1 MDNSISKKNVLWNMI
16 GTTFNA
22 FNSLFFMMIVT
33 RINGLKSSGV
43 FTLAFSLACLLCLIG
58 GYEGRVYQVTDV
70 KNEYSDIEYIIHRAI
85 TCVIMIVVVIFYG
98 FIMKY
103 DAYKFIITIS
113 LCLMKCFE
121 VFSDVFYGVLQKD
134 DKLYI
139 VGISL
144 FLKSIFS
151 VVSFIVIDLI
161 TKNLLVSCLILDLV
175 WLVLFLVYDLPKS
188 KCIIQKDSYSF
199 SNVLRLFKTGF
210 FSFAILFLS
219 VYLVNAQKYALDGVI
234 EESLQAIFGM
244 ILMPATIISLAGQ
257 YLLQPILNT
266 MANLYSNGEKKE
278 FNKIVFKALLLIV
291 AFGIVCIIGAYIL
304 GIPVL
309 NILYSVHIDDYK
321 LHLLIIIFGAILY
334 SMSTLLSA
342 ALTTV
347 RYTFVQFIVFSISSV
362 IAFVISRILIGKFSI
377 YGAAIAYLIT
387 MACQFIL
394 YVIIYFVIMKKIDFK
409 EVAKCLS

>member
-33 RINGLKSSGV
+33 RINGLSNSGV

-70 KNEYSDIEYIIHRAI
+70 KNEYSDIEYIVHRI
-85 TCVIMIVVVIFYG
+85 LTCLIMMVVVVFYC

-103 DAYKFIITIS
+103 DAYKFTITIL

-134 DKLYI
+134 DKLYV

-151 VVSFIVIDLI
+151 VFAFIVIDLI
-161 TKNLLVSCLILDLV
+161 TKNLLISCLVLDLV
-175 WLVLFLVYDLPKS
+175 WFVLFLVYDLPKS
-188 KCIIQKDSYSF
+188 KCIVQKDKYSF

-219 VYLVNAQKYALDGVI
+219 VYLVNAQKYALDGVV
-234 EESLQAIFGM
+234 EESLQAVFGM

-266 MANLYSNGEKKE
+266 IANLYSNGKKKE
-278 FNKIVFKALLLIV
+278 FNKIVFKALLLID
-291 AFGIVCIIGAYIL
+291 AFGLACIIGAYIL

-309 NILYSVHIDDYK
+309 NILYGVNISDYK
-321 LHLLIIIFGAILY
+321 THLLIIIFGAILY

-347 RYTFVQFIVFSISSV
+347 RYTFVQFIVFSISSLF
-362 IAFVISRILIGKFSI
+362 AFIISSTLIRHFSI

-394 YVIIYFVIMKKIDFK
+394 YGIIYFVIMKKIDFK
-409 EVAKCLS
+409 EVA

>member
-1 MDNSISKKNVLWNMI
+1 MDSSISKKNVLWNMI

-70 KNEYSDIEYIIHRAI
+70 KNEYSDIEYIVHRAI
-85 TCVIMIVVVIFYG
+85 TCVIMMVVVIFYG

-188 KCIIQKDSYSF
+188 KRIIQKDSYSF

-219 VYLVNAQKYALDGVI
+219 VYLVNAQKYALDGVV

-291 AFGIVCIIGAYIL
+291 AFGVVCVIGAYIL

-362 IAFVISRILIGKFSI
+362 IAFVISQILIGQFSI

-394 YVIIYFVIMKKIDFK
+394 YVIIYIVIMKKIDFK
-409 EVAKCLS
+409 EVA

>member
-1 MDNSISKKNVLWNMI
+1 MDSSISKKNVLWNMI

-70 KNEYSDIEYIIHRAI
+70 KNEYSDVEYIVHRII
-85 TCVIMIVVVIFYG
+85 TCVIMMVIVIFYC

-103 DAYKFIITIS
+103 DTYKFIVTVS

-144 FLKSIFS
+144 FLKSVFS
-151 VVSFIVIDLI
+151 VVVFIAFDLL
-161 TKNLLVSCLILDLV
+161 TKNLLISCLVLDLV
-175 WLVLFLVYDLPKS
+175 WLILFLMYDLPKS
-188 KCIIQKDSYSF
+188 KSIIQKDSYSF

-219 VYLVNAQKYALDGVI
+219 VYLVNAQKYALDGVV

-291 AFGIVCIIGAYIL
+291 GFGVVCIIGAYIL

-334 SMSTLLSA
+334 SMCTLLSA

-362 IAFVISRILIGKFSI
+362 IAFVISRILIGQFSI

-409 EVAKCLS
+409 EVA

>member
-1 MDNSISKKNVLWNMI
+1 MDNSISKKNVLWNMV

-70 KNEYSDIEYIIHRAI
+70 KNEYSDVEYIVHRII
-85 TCVIMIVVVIFYG
+85 TCVIMMVIVIFYC

-103 DAYKFIITIS
+103 DAYKFIVTVS

-144 FLKSIFS
+144 FLKSVFS
-151 VVSFIVIDLI
+151 VVAFIAFDLI
-161 TKNLLVSCLILDLV
+161 TKNLLISCLVLDLV
-175 WLVLFLVYDLPKS
+175 WLILFLVYDLPKS
-188 KCIIQKDSYSF
+188 KCIIKKDSYSF

-219 VYLVNAQKYALDGVI
+219 VYLVNAQKYALDGVV

-291 AFGIVCIIGAYIL
+291 AFGVVCVIGAYIL
-304 GIPVL
+304 GIPAL
-309 NILYSVHIDDYK
+309 NILYSVNIVDYK

-362 IAFVISRILIGKFSI
+362 IAFVISQILIGQFSI

-387 MACQFIL
+387 MACPFIL

-409 EVAKCLS
+409 EVA

>member
-1 MDNSISKKNVLWNMI
+1 MV

-70 KNEYSDIEYIIHRAI
+70 KNEYSDVEYIVHRII
-85 TCVIMIVVVIFYG
+85 TCVIMMVIVIFYCL
-98 FIMKY
+98 IMKY
-103 DAYKFIITIS
+103 DAYKFIVTVS

-144 FLKSIFS
+144 FLKSVFS
-151 VVSFIVIDLI
+151 VVAFIAFDLI
-161 TKNLLVSCLILDLV
+161 TKNLLISCLVLDLV
-175 WLVLFLVYDLPKS
+175 WLILFLVYDLPKS
-188 KCIIQKDSYSF
+188 KCIIKKDSYSF

-219 VYLVNAQKYALDGVI
+219 VYLVNAQKYALDGVV

-291 AFGIVCIIGAYIL
+291 TFGVVCVIGAYIL

-309 NILYSVHIDDYK
+309 NILYSVNIVDYK

-362 IAFVISRILIGKFSI
+362 IAFVISQILIGQFSI

-394 YVIIYFVIMKKIDFK
+394 YVIIYIVIMKKIDFK
-409 EVAKCLS
+409 EVA

>member
-70 KNEYSDIEYIIHRAI
+70 KNEYSDVEYIVHRII
-85 TCVIMIVVVIFYG
+85 TCVIMMVIVIFYG

-144 FLKSIFS
+144 FLKSVFS
-151 VVSFIVIDLI
+151 VVVFIAFDLL
-161 TKNLLVSCLILDLV
+161 TKNLLISCLVLDLV
-175 WLVLFLVYDLPKS
+175 WLILFLMYDLPKS
-188 KCIIQKDSYSF
+188 KSIIQKDSYSF

-278 FNKIVFKALLLIV
+278 FNKIVFKALLLII
-291 AFGIVCIIGAYIL
+291 AFGVVCVIGAYIL

-309 NILYSVHIDDYK
+309 NILYSVNIVDYK

-347 RYTFVQFIVFSISSV
+347 RYTFVQFIVFSTSSV
-362 IAFVISRILIGKFSI
+362 IAFVISRILIGQFSI

-394 YVIIYFVIMKKIDFK
+394 YVIIYIVIMKKIDFK
-409 EVAKCLS
+409 EVA

>member
-70 KNEYSDIEYIIHRAI
+70 KNEYSDVEYIVHRII
-85 TCVIMIVVVIFYG
+85 TCVIMMVIVIFYC

-103 DAYKFIITIS
+103 DTYKFIVTVS

-144 FLKSIFS
+144 FLKSVFS
-151 VVSFIVIDLI
+151 VVAFIAFDLI
-161 TKNLLVSCLILDLV
+161 TKNLLISCLVLDLV
-175 WLVLFLVYDLPKS
+175 WIILFLMYDLPKS
-188 KCIIQKDSYSF
+188 KSIIQKDSYSF
-199 SNVLRLFKTGF
+199 LNVLRLFKTGF

-219 VYLVNAQKYALDGVI
+219 VYLVNAQKYALDGVV

-291 AFGIVCIIGAYIL
+291 AFGVVCVIGAYIL

-309 NILYSVHIDDYK
+309 NILYSVNIVDYK

-347 RYTFVQFIVFSISSV
+347 RYTFVQFIVFSISSI
-362 IAFVISRILIGKFSI
+362 IAFVISRILIGQFSI

-394 YVIIYFVIMKKIDFK
+394 YVIIYIVIMKKIDFK
-409 EVAKCLS
+409 EVA

>member
-1 MDNSISKKNVLWNMI
+1 MDSSISKKNVLWNMI

-70 KNEYSDIEYIIHRAI
+70 KNEYSDVEYIVHRII
-85 TCVIMIVVVIFYG
+85 TCVIMMVIVIFYC

-103 DAYKFIITIS
+103 DAYKFIVTVS

-144 FLKSIFS
+144 FLKSVFS
-151 VVSFIVIDLI
+151 VVAFIAFDLI
-161 TKNLLVSCLILDLV
+161 TKNLLISCLILDLV
-175 WLVLFLVYDLPKS
+175 WLILFLVYDLPKS
-188 KCIIQKDSYSF
+188 KCIIKKDSYSF

-219 VYLVNAQKYALDGVI
+219 VYLVNAQKYALDGVV

-291 AFGIVCIIGAYIL
+291 TFGVVCVIGAYIL

-362 IAFVISRILIGKFSI
+362 IAFVISRILIGQFSI

-394 YVIIYFVIMKKIDFK
+394 YVIIYIVIMKKIDFK
-409 EVAKCLS
+409 EVA

>member
-1 MDNSISKKNVLWNMI
+1 MDNSISKKNVLWNMV

-70 KNEYSDIEYIIHRAI
+70 KNEYSDVEYIVHRII
-85 TCVIMIVVVIFYG
+85 TCVIMMVIVIFYCL
-98 FIMKY
+98 IMKY
-103 DAYKFIITIS
+103 DAYKFIVTVS

-144 FLKSIFS
+144 FLKSVFS
-151 VVSFIVIDLI
+151 VVAFIAFDLI
-161 TKNLLVSCLILDLV
+161 TKNLLISCLVLDLV
-175 WLVLFLVYDLPKS
+175 WLILFLVYDLPKS
-188 KCIIQKDSYSF
+188 KCIIKKDSYSF

-219 VYLVNAQKYALDGVI
+219 VYLVNAQKYALDGVV

-291 AFGIVCIIGAYIL
+291 TFGVVCVIGAYIL

-309 NILYSVHIDDYK
+309 NILYSVNIVDYK

-362 IAFVISRILIGKFSI
+362 IAFVISQILIGQFSI

-394 YVIIYFVIMKKIDFK
+394 YVIIYIVIMKKIDFK
-409 EVAKCLS
+409 EVA

>member
-1 MDNSISKKNVLWNMI
+1 MDSSISKKNVLWNMI

-70 KNEYSDIEYIIHRAI
+70 KNEYSDVEYIVHRII
-85 TCVIMIVVVIFYG
+85 TCVIMMVIVIFYC

-103 DAYKFIITIS
+103 DAYKFIVTVS

-144 FLKSIFS
+144 FLKSVFS
-151 VVSFIVIDLI
+151 VVAFIAFDLI
-161 TKNLLVSCLILDLV
+161 TKNLLISCLVLDLV
-175 WLVLFLVYDLPKS
+175 WLILFLVYDLPKS
-188 KCIIQKDSYSF
+188 KCIIKKDSYSF

-219 VYLVNAQKYALDGVI
+219 VYLVNAQKYALDGVV

-291 AFGIVCIIGAYIL
+291 AFGVVCVIGAYIL
-304 GIPVL
+304 GIPIL
-309 NILYSVHIDDYK
+309 NILYSVNIVDYK

-362 IAFVISRILIGKFSI
+362 IAFVISRILIGQFSI
-377 YGAAIAYLIT
+377 YEAAIAYLIT

-394 YVIIYFVIMKKIDFK
+394 YVIIYIVIMKKIDFK
-409 EVAKCLS
+409 EVA